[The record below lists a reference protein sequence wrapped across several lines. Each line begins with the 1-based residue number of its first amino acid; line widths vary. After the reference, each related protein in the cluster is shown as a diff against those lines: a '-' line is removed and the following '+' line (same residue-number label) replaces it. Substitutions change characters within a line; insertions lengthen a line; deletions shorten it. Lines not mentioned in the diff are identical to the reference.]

1 MSVLEPIDRFTRTRW
16 LFKKDFD
23 LIRQKKVLIC
33 GVGGVGGFALDA
45 LYRVGI
51 GKITI
56 IDKDIFDITNQ
67 NRQIGSE
74 QIGKSKVQALQA
86 IYQGIETLD
95 LRVDEAF
102 LDSFNFKDYDYV
114 LDCMDDLPIKTS
126 LAIKCQNLAYGKFIS
141 SMGSAKRLN
150 PQLIQ
155 VDSVWKS
162 HGDKFGRKFRDFLKK
177 RHFRGNF
184 KVIFSPEPPHCIE
197 LGSFS
202 AVTASFGLQ
211 IASEVVRDII
221 KKERK

>member
-1 MSVLEPIDRFTRTRW
+1 MIQTQEPIDRFTRTRW
-16 LFKKDFD
+16 LFKEDFNS
-23 LIRQKKVLIC
+23 IRQKSVLIC

-45 LYRVGI
+45 LYRVGVS
-51 GKITI
+51 KITI

-67 NRQIGSE
+67 NRQIGS
-74 QIGKSKVQALQA
+74 QQVGQSKVQTLQS
-86 IYQGIETLD
+86 IYQGIETLE

-102 LDSFNFKDYDYV
+102 LSSFNFKDYDYV
-114 LDCMDDLPIKTS
+114 LDCMDDLPIKAS
-126 LAIKCQNLAYGKFIS
+126 LAQKCQDMPYGRFIS

-155 VDSVWKS
+155 VSSVWKS
-162 HGDKFGRKFRDFLKK
+162 HGDRFGRKFRDFLKK
-177 RHFRGNF
+177 RHFKGNF
-184 KVIFSPEPPHCIE
+184 KVVFSPEPPHCKE

-221 KKERK
+221 HKK